1 MRIDLDFIPQ
11 DLLPDKIKE
20 LLKGE
25 FEYPYVDEEK
35 FPKNFLKTKR
45 AGQGASPPEE
55 VRQQRRNNFVL
66 LEKELINFAC
76 SQKKQGN
83 ETLAEEVFKF
93 LVEIG
98 SKFAKPKEEL
108 VKFYQKTNNKR
119 CLKWILKRIN
129 DQIKFEHLEEE
140 NQRLMIIKEEL
151 IQKQKQKKRRKK

>member
-1 MRIDLDFIPQ
+1 MKIDLNFIPQ
-11 DLLPDKIKE
+11 DILPGNIKE

-25 FEYPYVDEEK
+25 FEYPYVDEGK

-45 AGQGASPPEE
+45 SGQGASPPEE
-55 VRQQRRNNFVL
+55 IRQHRRNNFIL
-66 LEKELINFAC
+66 LEKELIDFAC
-76 SQKKQGN
+76 SQKKKGN

-129 DQIKFEHLEEE
+129 DQIKFEHLDEE
-140 NQRLMIIKEEL
+140 NQKLIIIKEEL
-151 IQKQKQKKRRKK
+151 IQKQKIEKRRKR